1 MKMLVTGGAGF
12 IGSNLVDQLILE
24 GNEVHVI
31 DNFISGKK
39 ENCNDE
45 AVYHKL
51 DISIIDNINTFKTIF
66 EDVDTIFHCAALA
79 RVQPS
84 IVDPLKYEVNNTLG
98 LMNVL
103 KAAADV
109 KVRRLV
115 YSASS
120 SAYGPTDN
128 LPSKESDPINP
139 ISPYA
144 NQKYYGE
151 LCCRMFSQAY
161 DIETVSLR
169 YFNVYGERQNL
180 GGAYATVVGIFINQ
194 ILNEKPL
201 TINGDGN
208 QRRDFT
214 YVKDVVNANI
224 LASNSLKVGSG
235 EVINIGSGKNI
246 SINSLA
252 DLLSKNKKYMQPVN
266 EPFANLADIS
276 KAKEL
281 LGWEPLKDLESWIKE
296 YKLAN
301 RINKNE

>member
-1 MKMLVTGGAGF
+1 MLVTGGAGF

-39 ENCNDE
+39 ENCNDK
-45 AVYHKL
+45 AIYHKL
-51 DISIIDNINTFKTIF
+51 DISIVEHIDTFKKIF
-66 EDVDTIFHCAALA
+66 EGVDTIFHCAALA

-84 IVDPLKYEVNNTLG
+84 IVNPLKYEVNNTLG
-98 LMNVL
+98 IMNIL

-120 SAYGPTDN
+120 SAYGPTNN
-128 LPSKESDPINP
+128 LPSKESNPINP

-151 LCCRMFSQAY
+151 LCCRMFSEVY
-161 DIETVSLR
+161 GLETISLR

-194 ILNEKPL
+194 ILEGKPL
-201 TINGDGN
+201 TINGDGS

-214 YVKDVVNANI
+214 YVKDVVSANI
-224 LASNSLKVGSG
+224 LASNSLKVGRG
-235 EVINIGSGKNI
+235 EVINVGSGKNI
-246 SINSLA
+246 SINDLA
-252 DLLSKNKKYMQPVN
+252 DMLSKNKKYMKPVN
-266 EPFANLADIS
+266 EPFANLADIG

-281 LGWEPLKDLESWIKE
+281 LNWEPLVDLCSWIKD
-296 YKLAN
+296 YKLKN
-301 RINKNE
+301 RINI

>member
-51 DISIIDNINTFKTIF
+51 DISIIDNINTLKKIF

-103 KAAADV
+103 KAGADV

-151 LCCRMFSQAY
+151 LCCKMFSEVY
-161 DIETVSLR
+161 GLETVSLR

-194 ILNEKPL
+194 IMEGKSL
-201 TINGDGN
+201 TINGDGS

-224 LASNSLKVGSG
+224 FASKSLKVGSG

-246 SINSLA
+246 SINDLA
-252 DLLSKNKKYMQPVN
+252 DMISKNKTYRKPVN
-266 EPFANLADIS
+266 EPFANLADIR

-281 LGWEPLKDLESWIKE
+281 LNWEPTVDLGSWIKKF
-296 YKLAN
+296 KL
-301 RINKNE
+301 INGINI